1 MKENNQSKG
10 IVILGSTGSVGRSTL
25 DVVERNSDKF
35 HVVALGARCSV
46 DELIEQ
52 TKKFSPVYVVL
63 TDENAAIEFK
73 QKSSQLDSVPE
84 LIVGSEGL
92 ITIASLPEVDCVMA
106 AIVGAAGLLSTLA
119 AAKAGKIL
127 LLANKE
133 ALVMSGELLIAIAEQ
148 NHATLLPIDSEH
160 NAVFQCMQNL
170 ANMQVKAGVK
180 QVTLTASGGPF
191 LYTPL
196 SELAQ
201 MSPDQACAHPKWKM
215 GRKISVDSAT
225 MMNKGLEIIEA
236 CLLFSIDVSMVNVVI
251 HPQSIVHAMVAYQ
264 DGSMLAH
271 MGFPDMRVP
280 IAHAMAWPDRINS
293 GVNGLD
299 MTKHSGLE
307 FFEPDL
313 QRFPCLRLAIEV
325 QKTGGACPAIMN
337 AANEVAV
344 QSFLDGIIKFSEIY
358 NVVARV
364 VEKLEPVA
372 VDSVEVILEIDHYA
386 RQTATQKINQLQ
398 LIPNI

>member
-1 MKENNQSKG
+1 MQENSQSKG
-10 IVILGSTGSVGRSTL
+10 IAILGSTGSVGRSTL
-25 DVVERNSDKF
+25 DVIERNPSKF
-35 HVVALGARCSV
+35 HVVALGARKSV
-46 DELIEQ
+46 DELLEQ
-52 TKKFSPVYVVL
+52 TKKFSPKYVVL
-63 TDENAAIEFK
+63 TDESAANEFK
-73 QKSSQLDSVPE
+73 QRSSQLESVPE
-84 LIVGSEGL
+84 LLVGDEGL
-92 ITIASLPEVDCVMA
+92 LEIASLSDVDCVMA
-106 AIVGAAGLLSTLA
+106 AIVGAAGLLSTIA
-119 AAKAGKIL
+119 AAKAGKTI

-133 ALVMSGELLIAIAEQ
+133 ALVMSGELLIAAVEQ
-148 NHATLLPIDSEH
+148 NSATLLPIDSEH

-170 ANMQVKAGVK
+170 ANLQVKAGVN

-191 LYTPL
+191 LRTPL
-196 SELAQ
+196 LELETVSPSE
-201 MSPDQACAHPKWKM
+201 ACAHPKWKM

-251 HPQSIVHAMVAYQ
+251 HPQSIVHAMVTYQ

-271 MGFPDMRVP
+271 MGYPDMRVP

-293 GVNGLD
+293 GVHGLD

-313 QRFPCLRLAIEV
+313 QRFPCLKLAVEV

-337 AANEVAV
+337 AANEEVV
-344 QSFLDGIIKFSEIY
+344 QSFLDRKIKFSEIY
-358 NVVARV
+358 NVVASV

-372 VDSVEVILEIDHYA
+372 VDSVEAILEIDQHA
-386 RQTATQKINQLQ
+386 RQTAAQKILE
-398 LIPNI
+398 LTG

>member
-1 MKENNQSKG
+1 MQNNNQSKG
-10 IVILGSTGSVGRSTL
+10 IAILGSTGSVGRSTL
-25 DVVERNSDKF
+25 DVIERNSDKF
-35 HVVALGARCSV
+35 HVVALGARQSV
-46 DELIEQ
+46 DELLEQ
-52 TKKFSPVYVVL
+52 TKKFLPSYVVL
-63 TDENAAIEFK
+63 TDEIAAKEFK
-73 QKSSQLDSVPE
+73 QKASQLDSQPE

-92 ITIASLPEVDCVMA
+92 VAIASLPEVNCVMA

-119 AAKAGKIL
+119 ATKAGKTL

-133 ALVMSGELLIAIAEQ
+133 ALVMSGEILIALAEQ

-191 LYTPL
+191 LHTPL

-201 MSPDQACAHPKWKM
+201 MSPDQACDHPKWKM

-225 MMNKGLEIIEA
+225 MMNKGLEVIEA
-236 CLLFSIDVSMVNVVI
+236 CVLFSIDVSMVNVVI
-251 HPQSIVHAMVAYQ
+251 HPQSIVHAMVTYQ

-280 IAHAMAWPDRINS
+280 IAHAMAWPGRIDS

-313 QRFPCLRLAIEV
+313 QRFPCLKLAVEV

-337 AANEVAV
+337 AANEVV
-344 QSFLDGIIKFSEIY
+344 VESFLEGKIKFPEIY
-358 NVVARV
+358 NVVADV

-372 VDSVEVILEIDHYA
+372 VDSVEAILEIDQYA
-386 RQTATQKINQLQ
+386 RQTATQKILELTN
-398 LIPNI
+398 

>member
-1 MKENNQSKG
+1 MQDNNQSKG
-10 IVILGSTGSVGRSTL
+10 IAILGSTGSVGRSTL
-25 DVVERNSDKF
+25 DVIERNSDKF
-35 HVVALGARCSV
+35 HVVALGARRSI

-52 TKKFSPVYVVL
+52 SKKFSPEYVVL
-63 TDENAAIEFK
+63 TDVTAASEFR
-73 QKSSQLDSVPE
+73 QKASQLDSPPE

-119 AAKAGKIL
+119 AAKAGKTL

-133 ALVMSGELLIAIAEQ
+133 ALVMSGDILILLAEQ

-180 QVTLTASGGPF
+180 QVTITASGGPF
-191 LYTPL
+191 LHTPL

-201 MSPDQACAHPKWKM
+201 MSPDQACNHPKWKM

-225 MMNKGLEIIEA
+225 MMNKGLEVIEA

-251 HPQSIVHAMVAYQ
+251 HPQSIVHAMVTYQ

-271 MGFPDMRVP
+271 MGYPDMRVP
-280 IAHAMAWPDRINS
+280 IAHALAWPGRIDS
-293 GVNGLD
+293 GVDGLD

-307 FFEPDL
+307 FFEPDF
-313 QRFPCLRLAIEV
+313 QRFPCLKLAIEV

-337 AANEVAV
+337 AANEVVV
-344 QSFLDGIIKFSEIY
+344 QSFLDGKIKFPDIY
-358 NVVARV
+358 NVVANV

-372 VDSVEVILEIDHYA
+372 VDSVEAVLEIDQYA
-386 RQTATQKINQLQ
+386 RQTATQKILE
-398 LIPNI
+398 LIS

>member
-1 MKENNQSKG
+1 MQENNQSKG
-10 IVILGSTGSVGRSTL
+10 IAILGSTGSVGRSTL

-35 HVVALGARCSV
+35 HVVALGARKSV

-52 TKKFSPVYVVL
+52 VKKFSPVYVVL
-63 TDENAAIEFK
+63 TDENAASEFK
-73 QKSSQLDSVPE
+73 QKCSQLDSVPE

-119 AAKAGKIL
+119 AAKAGKTL

-133 ALVMSGELLIAIAEQ
+133 ALVMSGGLLIAIAEQ

-170 ANMQVKAGVK
+170 ANMQDKAGVQ

-251 HPQSIVHAMVAYQ
+251 HPQSIVHAMVTYQ

-280 IAHAMAWPDRINS
+280 IAHAMAWPGRIDS

-313 QRFPCLRLAIEV
+313 QRFPCLRLAVEV

-344 QSFLDGIIKFSEIY
+344 QSFLDGTIKFSEIY
-358 NVVARV
+358 NVVASV

-372 VDSVEVILEIDHYA
+372 VDSVEVVLEIDHHA
-386 RQTATQKINQLQ
+386 RQTANHHILELTS
-398 LIPNI
+398 

>member
-1 MKENNQSKG
+1 MQNNNQSKG
-10 IVILGSTGSVGRSTL
+10 IAILGSTGSVGRSTL
-25 DVVERNSDKF
+25 DVIERNSDKF
-35 HVVALGARCSV
+35 HVVALGARQSV
-46 DELIEQ
+46 DELLEQ
-52 TKKFSPVYVVL
+52 TKKFLPSYVVL
-63 TDENAAIEFK
+63 TDEIAAKEFK
-73 QKSSQLDSVPE
+73 QKASQLDSQPE

-92 ITIASLPEVDCVMA
+92 VAIASLPEVNCVMA

-119 AAKAGKIL
+119 ATKAGKTL

-133 ALVMSGELLIAIAEQ
+133 ALVMSGEILIALAEQ

-170 ANMQVKAGVK
+170 ANMQVKAGFK

-191 LYTPL
+191 LHTPL

-201 MSPDQACAHPKWKM
+201 MSPDQACDHPKWKM

-225 MMNKGLEIIEA
+225 MMNKGLEVIEA
-236 CLLFSIDVSMVNVVI
+236 CVLFSIDVSMVNVVI
-251 HPQSIVHAMVAYQ
+251 HPQSIVHAMVTYQ

-280 IAHAMAWPDRINS
+280 IAHAMAWPGRIDS

-313 QRFPCLRLAIEV
+313 QRFPCLKLAVEV

-337 AANEVAV
+337 AANEVV
-344 QSFLDGIIKFSEIY
+344 VESFLEGKIKFPEIY
-358 NVVARV
+358 NVVADV

-372 VDSVEVILEIDHYA
+372 VDSVEAILEIDQYA
-386 RQTATQKINQLQ
+386 RQTATQKILELTN
-398 LIPNI
+398 

>member
-1 MKENNQSKG
+1 MQENNQSKG
-10 IVILGSTGSVGRSTL
+10 IAILGSTGSVGRSTL

-35 HVVALGARCSV
+35 HVVALGARKSV
-46 DELIEQ
+46 DELLEQ
-52 TKKFSPVYVVL
+52 TKKFSPDYVVL
-63 TDENAAIEFK
+63 TDENAANEFK
-73 QKSSQLDSVPE
+73 QKSSQLNSVPE
-84 LIVGSEGL
+84 LVVGEQGL

-106 AIVGAAGLLSTLA
+106 AIVGAAGLLSSLA
-119 AAKAGKIL
+119 AAKAGKTL

-133 ALVMSGELLIAIAEQ
+133 ALVMSGELLIALAKQ
-148 NHATLLPIDSEH
+148 HHATLLPIDSEH

-191 LYTPL
+191 LHTPL

-201 MSPDQACAHPKWKM
+201 VSPDQACAHPKWKM

-225 MMNKGLEIIEA
+225 MMNKGLEVIEA

-251 HPQSIVHAMVAYQ
+251 HPQSIVHAMVTYQ

-280 IAHAMAWPDRINS
+280 IAHAMAWPDRIDS
-293 GVNGLD
+293 GVDGLD

-307 FFEPDL
+307 FFQPDL
-313 QRFPCLRLAIEV
+313 QRFPCLRLAVEV
-325 QKTGGACPAIMN
+325 QNTGGACPAIMN
-337 AANEVAV
+337 AANEVVV
-344 QSFLDGIIKFSEIY
+344 QSFLDGEIKFSEIY
-358 NVVARV
+358 NVVASV

-372 VDSVEVILEIDHYA
+372 VDSVEAILEIDHYA
-386 RQTATQKINQLQ
+386 RQTATQKINQLTR
-398 LIPNI
+398 

>member
-1 MKENNQSKG
+1 MQENNQSKG
-10 IVILGSTGSVGRSTL
+10 IAILGSTGSVGRSTL

-35 HVVALGARCSV
+35 HVVALGARQSV
-46 DELIEQ
+46 DELLEQ
-52 TKKFSPVYVVL
+52 TRKFSPDYVVL
-63 TDENAAIEFK
+63 TDENAANEFK
-73 QKSSQLDSVPE
+73 QKSSQLNSVPE
-84 LIVGSEGL
+84 LIVGEQGL

-119 AAKAGKIL
+119 AAKAGKTL

-133 ALVMSGELLIAIAEQ
+133 ALVMSGELLIAIAKQ
-148 NHATLLPIDSEH
+148 HHATLLPIDSEH

-170 ANMQVKAGVK
+170 ANIQVKAGVK

-191 LYTPL
+191 LHTSL

-201 MSPDQACAHPKWKM
+201 VSPDQACAHPKWKM

-225 MMNKGLEIIEA
+225 MMNKGLEVIEA

-251 HPQSIVHAMVAYQ
+251 HPQSIIHAMVTYQ

-293 GVNGLD
+293 GVDGLD

-307 FFEPDL
+307 FFQPDL
-313 QRFPCLRLAIEV
+313 QRFPCLRLAFEV
-325 QKTGGACPAIMN
+325 QETGGACPAIMN
-337 AANEVAV
+337 AANEVVV
-344 QSFLDGIIKFSEIY
+344 QSFLDGKIKFSEIY
-358 NVVARV
+358 NVVASV

-372 VDSVEVILEIDHYA
+372 VDSVEAILDIDQYA
-386 RQTATQKINQLQ
+386 RQTATQKINQLTR
-398 LIPNI
+398 

>member
-1 MKENNQSKG
+1 MQENNLSKG
-10 IVILGSTGSVGRSTL
+10 VAILGSTGSVGKSTL
-25 DVVERNSDKF
+25 DVIERNSDKF
-35 HVVALGARCSV
+35 HVVALGARQSV
-46 DELIEQ
+46 DELFEQ
-52 TKKFSPVYVVL
+52 AKKFSPDYVVL
-63 TDENAAIEFK
+63 TDENAANEFK

-84 LIVGSEGL
+84 LIVGDEGL
-92 ITIASLPEVDCVMA
+92 IAIASLPEVDCVMA

-119 AAKAGKIL
+119 AAKVGKTL

-160 NAVFQCMQNL
+160 NAAFQCMQNL
-170 ANMQVKAGVK
+170 VNMQVNAGVT

-191 LYTPL
+191 LHTPL
-196 SELAQ
+196 LELAQ
-201 MSPDQACAHPKWKM
+201 VSPDQACAHPKWKM

-225 MMNKGLEIIEA
+225 MMNKGLEVIEA

-251 HPQSIVHAMVAYQ
+251 HPQSIVHAMVTYQ
-264 DGSMLAH
+264 DGSILAH

-280 IAHAMAWPDRINS
+280 IAHAMAWPGRIDS
-293 GVNGLD
+293 GVDGLD

-313 QRFPCLRLAIEV
+313 QRFPCLRLAVDV
-325 QKTGGACPAIMN
+325 QKTGGAYPAIMN
-337 AANEVAV
+337 AANEEAV
-344 QSFLDGIIKFSEIY
+344 QSFLEGKIKFSEIY
-358 NVVARV
+358 NVVDSV

-372 VDSVEVILEIDHYA
+372 VDSVEAILEADRYA
-386 RQTATQKINQLQ
+386 RQTAAQKILE
-398 LIPNI
+398 IIS